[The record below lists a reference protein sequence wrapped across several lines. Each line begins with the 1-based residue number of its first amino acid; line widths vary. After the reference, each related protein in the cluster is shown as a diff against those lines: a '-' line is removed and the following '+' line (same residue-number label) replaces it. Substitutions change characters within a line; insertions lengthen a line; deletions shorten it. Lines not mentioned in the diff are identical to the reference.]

1 MGNHRNI
8 LLLNQLTSQ
17 LYPILLLWNL
27 VEDQLLPLLWSHQ
40 EHRLLLLPRNHL
52 LKIQTP
58 QPNIPLLRRSPLQ
71 LQYQCIPLVL
81 LLLLLSSQRD
91 ILIPSLLVN
100 QSLKVNQP
108 MSPVTILLE
117 VLPLSPPDILSAPS
131 QLVQPRMNL
140 LRIQLLS
147 LLRSQFIHIN
157 QLNIQLLSPHL
168 NQLTQDLPD
177 THQPLPPR
185 WLILIEMVYQI
196 KMMNVLLNT
205 VLPATMV
212 VPYSPNIL
220 PKILLGHLL
229 RSPLML
235 LVKLLSPLMLLVKL
249 LLLSPLMLLV
259 RLPSP
264 LMLLVK
270 LLLLSTLMLLVKL
283 LRKKSQKKKKKKK
296 SQKKKSQRKKLMI
309 ESVSKVNHYQCHVSL
324 ILVLQHSVLVS
335 YQPQLLR
342 FIWNQVVYYCQ

>member
-8 LLLNQLTSQ
+8 LLLNQPTSQ

-71 LQYQCIPLVL
+71 LQYQGIPLVL

-259 RLPSP
+259 
-264 LMLLVK
+264 
-270 LLLLSTLMLLVKL
+270 KL
-283 LRKKSQKKKKKKK
+283 LRKKSQKRKKKKKK
-296 SQKKKSQRKKLMI
+296 SQKKKSQKKKLMI

-335 YQPQLLR
+335 YQPQ
-342 FIWNQVVYYCQ
+342 

>member
-8 LLLNQLTSQ
+8 LLLNQPTSQ

-71 LQYQCIPLVL
+71 LQYQGIPLVL

-185 WLILIEMVYQI
+185 RLILIEMVYQI

-235 LVKLLSPLMLLVKL
+235 LVKLLSPLMLLVQL
-249 LLLSPLMLLV
+249 LLLSPLM
-259 RLPSP
+259 R
-264 LMLLVK
+264 LVK
-270 LLLLSTLMLLVKL
+270 LLG
-283 LRKKSQKKKKKKK
+283 RKS
-296 SQKKKSQRKKLMI
+296 
-309 ESVSKVNHYQCHVSL
+309 
-324 ILVLQHSVLVS
+324 
-335 YQPQLLR
+335 
-342 FIWNQVVYYCQ
+342 

>member
-147 LLRSQFIHIN
+147 LLRSQ
-157 QLNIQLLSPHL
+157 
-168 NQLTQDLPD
+168 LTQDLPD

-296 SQKKKSQRKKLMI
+296 KSQKKKSQKKLMI